1 MSWYRPQ
8 EWISVPD
15 RLFFRSHRDGA
26 AAPVP
31 GCLCGVGKG
40 ASPAPPRAP
49 HAAPRF
55 PCTAPRRPV
64 LPCAL
69 PHPHASHTLCT
80 SPAPPRASPAPPCAA
95 LASFP
100 GPRTDAFPATSPPS
114 SGKFA
119 KAVRPVSHFLLLF
132 LHFLPQFRRFGPRN
146 PKKRQLFCVFMQ
158 FDQNIRKNKALFQG
172 LTLHFFLYFPG
183 FYVVLLVLISRHGE
197 IKKKR
202 V

>member
-1 MSWYRPQ
+1 MSPTA
-8 EWISVPD
+8 SFSGLTGTV
-15 RLFFRSHRDGA
+15 RLPPSPAACAAWGRALPLHR
-26 AAPVP
+26 
-31 GCLCGVGKG
+31 
-40 ASPAPPRAP
+40 PAPP
-49 HAAPRF
+49 
-55 PCTAPRRPV
+55 T
-64 LPCAL
+64 
-69 PHPHASHTLCT
+69 
-80 SPAPPRASPAPPCAA
+80 PPRASPAPPHAA
-95 LASFP
+95 PCSPAPSLTHTPPTLSAPPLHRPALPLHRPAPSLASFP